1 MSDRDHGSAL
11 DTLRWGDVQ
20 QVVGLEATFS
30 DATAIFK
37 TVQLNQA
44 HWRWPL
50 SWVWRLALT
59 PQMPAVET
67 GTFKVEIQV
76 TLGVGQAQTTFS
88 LFYSITKTGSVYL
101 PVTDSQ
107 LFPAQDIQMRAVVTG
122 AASQATVTDAIIIGS
137 FLAPQTEPHAMT
149 EMLERMQGK
158 APDQVEWMGEG
169 FHPQA
174 LHYRR

>member
-1 MSDRDHGSAL
+1 
-11 DTLRWGDVQ
+11 
-20 QVVGLEATFS
+20 
-30 DATAIFK
+30 
-37 TVQLNQA
+37 VQLNQA

-67 GTFKVEIQV
+67 GTFQVEIQV
-76 TLGVGQAQTTFS
+76 TIGVGQAQSTFS
-88 LFYSITKTGSVYL
+88 LFYAITKTGSVYL

-122 AASQATVTDAIIIGS
+122 AATQANVTDAIIIGS

-149 EMLERMQGK
+149 EILARLEGEPK
-158 APDQVEWMGEG
+158 DQVEWMPEG